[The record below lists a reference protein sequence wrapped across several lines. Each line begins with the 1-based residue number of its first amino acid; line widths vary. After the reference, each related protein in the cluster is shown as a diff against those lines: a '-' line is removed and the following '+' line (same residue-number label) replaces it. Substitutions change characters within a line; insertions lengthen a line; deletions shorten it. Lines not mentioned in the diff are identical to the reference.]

1 MMDNCIFCKIAE
13 RSIPAKILFENETV
27 VAFED
32 LHPQAPTHIL
42 IIPKKHV
49 ATLND
54 AVPEDKSLLGELILT
69 ATAIAKDRHISSS
82 GYRIVCNTN
91 PGAGQS
97 VFHIH
102 FHLLGGRTLAWPP
115 G

>member
-1 MMDNCIFCKIAE
+1 MDNCVFCKIVA
-13 RSIPAKILFENETV
+13 RSTPAKIILENEDV

-42 IIPKKHV
+42 VIPKRHI

-54 AVPEDKSLLGELILT
+54 AKPEERSLLGEVILV
-69 ATAIAKDRHISSS
+69 ATTIAKDRHISSS
-82 GYRIVCNTN
+82 GYRLVCNTN

-97 VFHIH
+97 VFHVH

>member
-1 MMDNCIFCKIAE
+1 MDCIFCKIVE
-13 RSIPAKILFENETV
+13 RSIPSKIVYESENIL
-27 VAFED
+27 AFED
-32 LHPQAPTHIL
+32 LNPQAPTHIL
-42 IIPKKHV
+42 VIPKTHI

-54 AVPEDKSLLGELILT
+54 ANPEDRELIGEVILS
-69 ATAIAKDRHISSS
+69 ASAIAKDRHISSS
-82 GYRIVCNTN
+82 GYRLVCNTN
-91 PGAGQS
+91 RGAGQS

>member
-1 MMDNCIFCKIAE
+1 MENCIFCKIAAH
-13 RSIPAKILFENETV
+13 SIPAKIVLENEKV

-42 IIPKKHV
+42 VIPKKHV

-54 AVPEDKSLLGELILT
+54 AAVEDAGLLGEIVLT
-69 ATAIAKDRHISSS
+69 ASAIAKDRHISSS
-82 GYRIVCNTN
+82 GYRLVCNTN
-91 PGAGQS
+91 AGAGQS

-102 FHLLGGRTLAWPP
+102 FHLLGGRSLAWPP